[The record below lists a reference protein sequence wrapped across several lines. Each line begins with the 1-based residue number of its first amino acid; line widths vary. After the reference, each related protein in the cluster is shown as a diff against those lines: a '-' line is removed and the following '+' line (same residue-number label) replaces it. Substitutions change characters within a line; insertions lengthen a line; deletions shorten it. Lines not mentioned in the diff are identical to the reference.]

1 VRSFVGHT
9 RGRRERPWNSWSS
22 QSSSSWPSACTASCG
37 HGPPT
42 DITTRHRPGRFPT
55 WWGQPRRRRRNLP
68 PALHVRC
75 LTTRPQEASCPPLRM
90 PSWAAKSPRTPS
102 PPPRNH
108 WPTTNLRPN
117 SADAV
122 DCCSKVIPRCIPL
135 PDRAGGCARHVEP
148 SCSAASPPPPRR
160 PPAAGRRHDLK
171 SCRLTSHAC
180 GETVVCGGSRVGRP
194 HSRRPRWQ

>member
-1 VRSFVGHT
+1 
-9 RGRRERPWNSWSS
+9 
-22 QSSSSWPSACTASCG
+22 
-37 HGPPT
+37 
-42 DITTRHRPGRFPT
+42 
-55 WWGQPRRRRRNLP
+55 LP

-102 PPPRNH
+102 PPLRNH

-122 DCCSKVIPRCIPL
+122 DCCSKVIPRCIHL

-171 SCRLTSHAC
+171 SCRLTSPRLWRDGC
-180 GETVVCGGSRVGRP
+180 VWGEPCWSTTLAPTSLAMMTQLKFSVVQMVTVSDLR
-194 HSRRPRWQ
+194 RRPRRYAPSASPAQ